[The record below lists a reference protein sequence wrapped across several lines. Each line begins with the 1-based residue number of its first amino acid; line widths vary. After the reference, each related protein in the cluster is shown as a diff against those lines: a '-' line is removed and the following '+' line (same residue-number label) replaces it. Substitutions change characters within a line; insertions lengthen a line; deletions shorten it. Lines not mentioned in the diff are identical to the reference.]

1 LIQYDALLCVVNESS
16 LYTESD
22 PADFK
27 PPYSLRRLI
36 RATTQENTRDGLTP
50 TRLSSIATC
59 LSSTHDLFET
69 FISMPVKSLQCSPV
83 TVYARLL
90 YAAVVLIKISI
101 SATTEG
107 AQLYGIITQEEVN
120 MDFYLDKAVAKL
132 TETSNEGC
140 VVATKFLFILHAI
153 LRWLRNS
160 IHDDASQGI
169 GSDPVGEVI
178 MPLKYL
184 NIRDD
189 GLPAFSQT
197 SQSASFQDP
206 IGSGGQVPGETGS
219 LLPAEWTE
227 QPNPPSI
234 DFSDLDALVDA
245 TLFYS
250 AEHGESFQTSHI

>member
-1 LIQYDALLCVVNESS
+1 LIQYDALLCIVNESS

-69 FISMPVKSLQCSPV
+69 FISMPVESLQCSPV

-101 SATTEG
+101 SAATEG
-107 AQLYGIITQEEVN
+107 AQLYGVITQEEVN

-132 TETSNEGC
+132 TETSNKGC

-160 IHDDASQGI
+160 IHDDASQEI
-169 GSDPVGEVI
+169 GSNPMGEVI
-178 MPLKYL
+178 MPLKYF

-189 GLPAFSQT
+189 GTAFSQT
-197 SQSASFQDP
+197 SQSASLQGP
-206 IGSGGQVPGETGS
+206 IGPGGQVPSETGS

-227 QPNPPSI
+227 QPNPLSI

-250 AEHGESFQTSHI
+250 GEHGEGFQTSDI